1 MILGMK
7 TAGKSIGIAVLLLMV
22 HFITVQTY
30 ATWCVPYTFMGA
42 VTSIFTVSS
51 PPCTFLLSIASRSQ
65 ELYTAAWVAMSMA
78 IISLIGGLFVEKTV
92 QPLKPVTSK
101 NT

>member
-1 MILGMK
+1 MK
-7 TAGKSIGIAVLLLMV
+7 TAVKSIGIAVLLLMV
-22 HFITVQTY
+22 HFITVQIY
-30 ATWCVPYTFMGA
+30 AKWCVPYTFMGA
-42 VTSIFTVSS
+42 ITSIFTVSS

-78 IISLIGGLFVEKTV
+78 IISLIGGLWVENPQITK
-92 QPLKPVTSK
+92 KPVTSK

>member
-1 MILGMK
+1 MK
-7 TAGKSIGIAVLLLMV
+7 
-22 HFITVQTY
+22 
-30 ATWCVPYTFMGA
+30 
-42 VTSIFTVSS
+42 IFTVSS

-78 IISLIGGLFVEKTV
+78 IISLIGGLWGEKAQITKKTV
-92 QPLKPVTSK
+92 PSK

>member
-1 MILGMK
+1 
-7 TAGKSIGIAVLLLMV
+7 
-22 HFITVQTY
+22 
-30 ATWCVPYTFMGA
+30 MGA

-65 ELYTAAWVAMSMA
+65 ELYTASWVAMSMA